1 MALRERLAP
10 VDVLPDELT
19 ASFDDDCIAHTA
31 KGLAE
36 RVREKVIGINV
47 SLFKPSN
54 LPPWFYQPTAMNPY
68 FFVS

>member
-19 ASFDDDCIAHTA
+19 ASFDVDCITHTV

-47 SLFKPSN
+47 SLFKLSS
-54 LPPWFYQPTAMNPY
+54 LPPWSRILLPNH
-68 FFVS
+68 